1 MLRRE
6 FELCAET
13 LQACEAA
20 AAGGAD
26 RIELCAAL
34 GEGGVTPSRGLIRAV
49 VAAIALPVHVLV
61 RPRAGGFVYSDAE
74 FAVMCAD
81 VEDALSLGA
90 AGVVVGML
98 TASLAVDVAR
108 TREVVRL
115 AHGEPVTFHRA
126 FDMTAD
132 LGESLRLLMDAGVAR
147 VLTSGGEPNV
157 DAGFASLER
166 LAVFADGRVRI
177 AAGGGVTL
185 QNAARLAAVPGLDLH
200 ASLRP
205 KVAAAD
211 GDPLWREGIEP
222 EVSTD
227 VVRAMAAIV
236 HDK

>member
-49 VAAIALPVHVLV
+49 VAATALPVHVLV

-74 FAVMCAD
+74 FAVICAD

-115 AHGEPVTFHRA
+115 AAGHSAPQSATPSARRA
-126 FDMTAD
+126 
-132 LGESLRLLMDAGVAR
+132 
-147 VLTSGGEPNV
+147 P
-157 DAGFASLER
+157 
-166 LAVFADGRVRI
+166 
-177 AAGGGVTL
+177 
-185 QNAARLAAVPGLDLH
+185 
-200 ASLRP
+200 
-205 KVAAAD
+205 
-211 GDPLWREGIEP
+211 
-222 EVSTD
+222 
-227 VVRAMAAIV
+227 
-236 HDK
+236 